1 MTPRDDEYWMRM
13 ALQEASRAYDEDEVP
28 IGAIIIANGKIIGK
42 GYNQVERLCDATA
55 HAEMLA
61 ITAAANYLG
70 AKFLDDCTLYVTLEP
85 CPMCAAA
92 LRWSR
97 IGKVVYGAPD
107 AKAGYSQFGKKLFH
121 PKTEIV
127 QGLLAQE
134 CGGLVSEFFKQKR
147 KDN

>member
-107 AKAGYSQFGKKLFH
+107 AKAGYSQFGTKLFH
-121 PKTEIV
+121 PKTEIA
-127 QGLLAQE
+127 QGVLAQE

-147 KDN
+147 KDS